1 MISHTLDQAIADGVA
16 LTHAQRIGLS
26 SRAREFINTHT
37 LIASDIAAF
46 VLAAVAANGL
56 HWLFLGAPA
65 GELLRLWGGERSEL
79 RLLLFAGLVS
89 AALIWFWVSGHYT
102 RRRPFWD
109 ELAQVLRVLLVLAV
123 LDAALLYLAK
133 LQFSRVWFLGN
144 WLLAL
149 LLVPLFRHW
158 LKALLMRLH
167 CWQRPAVVLGA
178 SEQARDAALALQSE
192 PALGFDLV
200 AFVQPISESD
210 DNADPLTATIEITGN
225 AYPVLKVR
233 DPVDLLTRCR
243 AQSVVVALDQ
253 ERLTRSGALIQRLH
267 RHCEDLHIVP
277 PVRGIP
283 MFGATVYHFL
293 RHEVFFLTVRNNLAR
308 RDSRLI
314 KRSVD
319 LCASAALLL
328 LLSPLFLLLALLI
341 KSDGGPVLF
350 GHSRIGKDGKPF
362 RCLKFRSMVPNAPA
376 VLQRLL
382 DSDPQARAEWE
393 KDFKLRN
400 DPRITRLGRFL
411 RRSSLDELPQLINVL
426 KGEMSLVGPRP
437 IVEEELERYGDRA
450 DFYLESRP
458 GITGLW
464 QISGRNDADY
474 NYRVYL
480 DSWYAKNWS
489 LWYDLVILL
498 KTVGVV
504 WAKQGA
510 Y

>member
-1 MISHTLDQAIADGVA
+1 M
-16 LTHAQRIGLS
+16 
-26 SRAREFINTHT
+26 
-37 LIASDIAAF
+37 
-46 VLAAVAANGL
+46 
-56 HWLFLGAPA
+56 
-65 GELLRLWGGERSEL
+65 
-79 RLLLFAGLVS
+79 
-89 AALIWFWVSGHYT
+89 
-102 RRRPFWD
+102 
-109 ELAQVLRVLLVLAV
+109 LRVLLVLAV

-133 LQFSRVWFLGN
+133 LQFSRFWFLGN

-158 LKALLMRLH
+158 IKALLMRLH

-178 SEQARDAALALQSE
+178 GEHARDAVLALQSE
-192 PALGFDLV
+192 PLLGFDLV
-200 AFVQPISESD
+200 AFVQPISKPGEHR
-210 DNADPLTATIEITGN
+210 DPRTATIEIGGN
-225 AYPVLKVR
+225 AYPVLEVR
-233 DPVDLLTRCR
+233 DPVDLLKRCR
-243 AQSVVVALDQ
+243 AESVVVALDE
-253 ERLTRSGALIQRLH
+253 ERLSHSGPLLQRLH

-277 PVRGIP
+277 PVRGLPI
-283 MFGATVYHFL
+283 FGASVYHFM

-314 KRSVD
+314 KRTFD

-350 GHSRIGKDGKPF
+350 GHNRIGKDGKPF
-362 RCLKFRSMVPNAPA
+362 RCLKFRSMVPNAAA
-376 VLQRLL
+376 VLQRVL

-411 RRSSLDELPQLINVL
+411 RKSSLDELPQLINVL

-450 DFYLESRP
+450 DFYLEAHP

-464 QISGRNDADY
+464 QISGRNDAGYD
-474 NYRVYL
+474 YRVYL